1 MRKRMRT
8 RILFGSIMIVLIA
21 ALLYADWWLEH
32 TRRPVLRLGCGDES
46 TVEVV
51 RGIPLAA
58 LCLVLV
64 AVALKEVAR
73 LAQGVGVQVLRVS
86 GLVGCCTVA
95 TLPFWWQFLDAK
107 GPSGLE
113 VLLILGLIVM
123 MIFAEQMIR
132 FRTADALRQI
142 ACTGLTVL
150 YLGVGMALILGIRTT
165 YGDPVL
171 LLFLA
176 AVKFTDIGAYF
187 TGSAVGR
194 HKLIPWLSPGKSWE
208 GLAGGLVAGAGVSAL
223 IAWWG
228 DLTVLSR
235 PMETWEAA
243 VFGAVV
249 GLVGQFA
256 DLCESLLKRAANTK
270 DAGALVPEFGG
281 LLDILDSPLLS
292 APVAMVL
299 LKLWG

>member
-1 MRKRMRT
+1 
-8 RILFGSIMIVLIA
+8 
-21 ALLYADWWLEH
+21 
-32 TRRPVLRLGCGDES
+32 
-46 TVEVV
+46 
-51 RGIPLAA
+51 
-58 LCLVLV
+58 
-64 AVALKEVAR
+64 
-73 LAQGVGVQVLRVS
+73 
-86 GLVGCCTVA
+86 
-95 TLPFWWQFLDAK
+95 
-107 GPSGLE
+107 
-113 VLLILGLIVM
+113 
-123 MIFAEQMIR
+123 
-132 FRTADALRQI
+132 
-142 ACTGLTVL
+142 
-150 YLGVGMALILGIRTT
+150 
-165 YGDPVL
+165 
-171 LLFLA
+171 
-176 AVKFTDIGAYF
+176 
-187 TGSAVGR
+187 
-194 HKLIPWLSPGKSWE
+194 
-208 GLAGGLVAGAGVSAL
+208 VSAL